1 VTPPDRERVRA
12 LVERTCAEQGIPL
25 VVPADVA
32 AEVARLVAGARVGGV
47 VADAKAS

>member
-1 VTPPDRERVRA
+1 VTAADRERVRA

-32 AEVARLVAGARVGGV
+32 ADVAKLVAGARVERGDGGR
-47 VADAKAS
+47 AA